1 MPYMENA
8 ANERRNLTAPRNR
21 IFEDVDTQQAFLAGQ
36 AALQAADKKSAISEE
51 KAMRAQ
57 AVSEQAL
64 QAADLATVRYQLA
77 PNFANHEAMQQSRA
91 QQLAAVRNARRAAA
105 DAVLARADSE
115 RSKGRIPGAARH
127 DSLFYAADLSTA
139 GHPSSEAPNK
149 ADTALLGAIAA
160 AAVLQAAQ
168 AHNARIP
175 SGADTVFEPSDEPP
189 DARDTLTAPPRAMEQ
204 TVGDAP
210 RRAALLAEPQQRI
223 VQTRAPYV
231 TDAQIEADAE
241 YESRINRK
249 AEETAEAK
257 EKYEAAAHSLQELD
271 EKIKAAEAVFVQ
283 ENHAYRETPSEL
295 RYNSLRAA
303 AENYRNLLGRYFRA
317 YQNLPSLQKAYEKNS
332 AQLQKADAYIARVEK
347 QRAYQKT
354 TVRPEAAVKA
364 DIAALNAEIEGYENI
379 VYGLKVK
386 RQEAQS
392 GTYDREI
399 LENELKIKQIEEI
412 KKKYEE
418 ELSWAHYFSYDDLRN
433 RADFAELSQ
442 YQKDP
447 RDGTEKYEK
456 DWTGRPNEPWYSALY
471 EAMNGNEEAQDALY
485 AKAAYVP
492 PVEQSLGAGMQSFY
506 DASKKGKAE
515 TKFATPEQTKF
526 FNYYYR
532 KYGKEAAEKFYEERL
547 RDDLMLQQREESER
561 KWKEFATKNAGT
573 AILAT
578 IGSVLESPMKGASY
592 LMQLADYLEDGKI
605 DENAT
610 YNNFSRWN
618 TATRDAIMEEINR
631 SGTWGKVGSFAYGVG
646 TSMADFAWQTLLS
659 GGFSSAGSAA
669 AKRISEAV
677 ALGIMGTGA
686 AADATIAA
694 KDRGLTDDRAFA
706 LGTIAGAAEILT
718 EKFSVEALLEG
729 VGNKR
734 VWQYILKNAFTEGTE
749 EVGSDVINF
758 FADVLIAKDKSQWK
772 EAIRSYEEDGKSEK
786 QAFFLAVRDQ
796 ALSMG
801 ESFLGGFL
809 SGGTMAAVGA
819 GVTVGST
826 KKWQRSEYQEAGKR
840 LRESGSDTV
849 ERMIGGAQTMQ
860 EQPQIK
866 LLADQLAAKQREK
879 TLSDEEIGRLFYAIM
894 ESGDTVSKRPLQA
907 SEQTAPGE
915 TKGENAEEKSVLSK
929 LYDADLQ
936 RAAGAEQQ
944 GAPDIAEKS
953 APSGQDGTQDGA
965 TAETYAQMQEKT
977 AVNTDPATHTQ
988 AEQAIIEEYQKSV
1001 DPDLVEY
1008 AEGVKNGKIT
1018 KGKYSLG
1025 AVSERMQN
1033 EIKQKLGIDVTGF
1046 GNEIYAGGIQHILKR
1061 HGESGSANHSMKNM
1075 EDIGRL
1081 QYVIEQYDMLE
1092 DTKATTRGSLDKNR
1106 NPAPLIRLSKK
1117 VNGTYYVVEAV
1128 PDSAAK
1134 SLRVITAY
1142 MQGRKSEK
1150 KKSEK
1155 VSQRLNME
1163 AASPEQTSENGFEH
1177 NLSAAQMIA
1186 YGQKKV
1192 KKNRSTKSDKTS
1204 VQKAVDALYEA
1215 DTTRGEDAANLAA
1228 LRKDVLDKT
1237 YQQLYNEKEIKWA
1250 ERHGY
1255 TLLQES
1261 DYVKLSRES
1270 GWSPDVVRWITTREQ
1285 YELLKSAGLHEER
1298 ICGRL
1303 CLVKDHI
1310 DADYVFVAENGMRI
1324 SNREQMRKGNSP
1336 RDAATGKPIELHHL
1350 GQDANSPFVELT
1362 PEEHRLNGNSS
1373 VFHSNAKPSWRND
1386 LKKEKQFKKQRE
1398 VYWKIRETTMNRE
1411 VKHE

>member
-77 PNFANHEAMQQSRA
+77 PNFANHEAMQQGRA
-91 QQLAAVRNARRAAA
+91 QQLEAVRNARRAAA

-115 RSKGRIPGAARH
+115 RSKGRIPGTARH

-168 AHNARIP
+168 AHDARIP

-303 AENYRNLLGRYFRA
+303 AENYRNLLGQYFRA

-447 RDGTEKYEK
+447 RDGTEEYKK
-456 DWTGRPNEPWYSALY
+456 SWTGWPNEPWYSALY
-471 EAMNGNEEAQDALY
+471 EAMNGNKDAQDALY
-485 AKAAYVP
+485 SKAAYDP
-492 PVEQSLGAGMQSFY
+492 LQTHQTYLLTTYNA
-506 DASKKGKAE
+506 AKKGKEE
-515 TKFATPEQTKF
+515 TKFATEDQTRL

-561 KWKEFATKNAGT
+561 KWREFATKDTGT

-605 DENAT
+605 DENAA

-618 TATRDAIMEEINR
+618 TATRDAIMEKMNR

-729 VGNKR
+729 VGNR
-734 VWQYILKNAFTEGTE
+734 RAWQYILKNAFTEGTE

-758 FADVLIAKDKSQWK
+758 FADVLIAKDKSQWE
-772 EAIRSYEEDGKSEK
+772 EAIRGYEADGKNEK
-786 QAFFLAVRDQ
+786 QAFLLAVRDQ

-826 KKWQRSEYQEAGKR
+826 KKWQRSEYQKAGKR

-915 TKGENAEEKSVLSK
+915 TKGENAEEKSALSK

-1150 KKSEK
+1150 KKSGK

-1177 NLSAAQMIA
+1177 NLSAARMIA
-1186 YGQKKV
+1186 YGQEKV
-1192 KKNRSTKSDKTS
+1192 KKNRSTKSDKTG
-1204 VQKAVDALYEA
+1204 VQKAADALYEA
-1215 DTTRGEDAANLAA
+1215 DKTRGEDAASLAA
-1228 LRKDVLDKT
+1228 LRKEVLDKT

-1270 GWSPDVVRWITTREQ
+1270 GWSPETVRWITTWEQ
-1285 YELLKSAGLHEER
+1285 YELLRSAGLHEER

-1310 DADYVFVAENGMRI
+1310 DVDYVFVTETGVRI
-1324 SNREQMRKGNSP
+1324 SNREQMQKGNSP

-1362 PEEHRLNGNSS
+1362 PEEHRLSGNYSIWHANGKN
-1373 VFHSNAKPSWRND
+1373 SWRNKLNAEKGYNRERIKHWNERILRID
-1386 LKKEKQFKKQRE
+1386 MEEKQ
-1398 VYWKIRETTMNRE
+1398 
-1411 VKHE
+1411 

>member
-8 ANERRNLTAPRNR
+8 ANAKRNLTAPRNR
-21 IFEDVDTQQAFLAGQ
+21 IFEDVDTQQAFFAGQ

-77 PNFANHEAMQQSRA
+77 PNFANHEAMQQGRA
-91 QQLAAVRNARRAAA
+91 QQLEAVRNARRAAA

-115 RSKGRIPGAARH
+115 RSKGRIPGTARH
-127 DSLFYAADLSTA
+127 DSLFYAADLSAA
-139 GHPSSEAPNK
+139 GHQSSEAPDK

-175 SGADTVFEPSDEPP
+175 SGTDTVFEPSDEPSA
-189 DARDTLTAPPRAMEQ
+189 ARDTLTAPPRAMEQ

-271 EKIKAAEAVFVQ
+271 EKIKAAETVFVQ
-283 ENHAYRETPSEL
+283 ESHAYREMPSEL

-399 LENELKIKQIEEI
+399 LENELKIKQIEEV

-447 RDGTEKYEK
+447 RDGTTK
-456 DWTGRPNEPWYSALY
+456 DPWYSALY
-471 EAMNGNEEAQDALY
+471 EAMNGNKEARDYIAQEVADAGGGFRNDLS
-485 AKAAYVP
+485 AP
-492 PVEQSLGAGMQSFY
+492 LIFY
-506 DASKKGKAE
+506 NISKEGRGETAFSKAE
-515 TKFATPEQTKF
+515 QAQF

-561 KWKEFATKNAGT
+561 KWREFAAKNAGT

-605 DENAT
+605 DENAA

-618 TATRDAIMEEINR
+618 TATRDAIMEKMNR

-758 FADVLIAKDKSQWK
+758 FADVLIAKDKSQWE
-772 EAIRSYEEDGKSEK
+772 EAIRSYEADGKSEK
-786 QAFFLAVRDQ
+786 QAFLFAVRDQ

-826 KKWQRSEYQEAGKR
+826 KKWQRSEYREAGKR

-866 LLADQLAAKQREK
+866 LLANQLAAKQREK

-1008 AEGVKNGKIT
+1008 AEGVKNGAQV
-1018 KGKYSLG
+1018 GKSYSFGSIPQRLQQDIRRLLQVD
-1025 AVSERMQN
+1025 VSDYHN
-1033 EIKQKLGIDVTGF
+1033 EVTRDDML
-1046 GNEIYAGGIQHILKR
+1046 HILKR
-1061 HGESGSANHSMKNM
+1061 HGENGEHDSSMKNV
-1075 EDIGRL
+1075 EDIARIP
-1081 QYVIEQYDMLE
+1081 YVVETYDDIALLP
-1092 DTKATTRGSLDKNR
+1092 KRTRAVRNSDGSR
-1106 NPAPLIRLSKK
+1106 APLVLLKKK
-1117 VNGTYYVVEAV
+1117 VNGT
-1128 PDSAAK
+1128 
-1134 SLRVITAY
+1134 
-1142 MQGRKSEK
+1142 
-1150 KKSEK
+1150 
-1155 VSQRLNME
+1155 
-1163 AASPEQTSENGFEH
+1163 F
-1177 NLSAAQMIA
+1177 
-1186 YGQKKV
+1186 
-1192 KKNRSTKSDKTS
+1192 
-1204 VQKAVDALYEA
+1204 
-1215 DTTRGEDAANLAA
+1215 
-1228 LRKDVLDKT
+1228 
-1237 YQQLYNEKEIKWA
+1237 
-1250 ERHGY
+1250 
-1255 TLLQES
+1255 
-1261 DYVKLSRES
+1261 
-1270 GWSPDVVRWITTREQ
+1270 
-1285 YELLKSAGLHEER
+1285 
-1298 ICGRL
+1298 
-1303 CLVKDHI
+1303 
-1310 DADYVFVAENGMRI
+1310 FVAEAIPESTAKRLRI
-1324 SNREQMRKGNSP
+1324 ISAYMDSAKKGQKLNQALNMKVTSP
-1336 RDAATGKPIELHHL
+1336 QPT
-1350 GQDANSPFVELT
+1350 S
-1362 PEEHRLNGNSS
+1362 
-1373 VFHSNAKPSWRND
+1373 
-1386 LKKEKQFKKQRE
+1386 
-1398 VYWKIRETTMNRE
+1398 ETA
-1411 VKHE
+1411 

>member
-77 PNFANHEAMQQSRA
+77 PNFANHEAMQQGRA
-91 QQLAAVRNARRAAA
+91 QQLEAVRNARRAAA

-139 GHPSSEAPNK
+139 GHPSSKAPNK

-175 SGADTVFEPSDEPP
+175 SGADTAFEPSDEPP
-189 DARDTLTAPPRAMEQ
+189 AALDTLTAPPRAMEQ

-303 AENYRNLLGRYFRA
+303 AENYRNLLGQYFRA

-332 AQLQKADAYIARVEK
+332 AQLQKADAYIAMVEK

-447 RDGTEKYEK
+447 RDGTEEYKK
-456 DWTGRPNEPWYSALY
+456 SWTGWPNEPWYSALY
-471 EAMNGNEEAQDALY
+471 EAMNGNKDAQDALY
-485 AKAAYVP
+485 SKAAYDP
-492 PVEQSLGAGMQSFY
+492 LQTHQTYLLTTYNA
-506 DASKKGKAE
+506 AKKGKEE
-515 TKFATPEQTKF
+515 TKFATEDQTRL

-561 KWKEFATKNAGT
+561 KWREFATKDTGT

-605 DENAT
+605 DENAA

-618 TATRDAIMEEINR
+618 TATRDAIMEKMNR

-659 GGFSSAGSAA
+659 GGFSAAGSAA

-758 FADVLIAKDKSQWK
+758 FADVLIAKDKSQWE
-772 EAIRSYEEDGKSEK
+772 EAIRDYEADGKSEK
-786 QAFFLAVRDQ
+786 QAFLLAVRDQ

-819 GVTVGST
+819 GVSVGST

-1150 KKSEK
+1150 KKSGK

-1177 NLSAAQMIA
+1177 NLSAARMIA
-1186 YGQKKV
+1186 YGQEKV
-1192 KKNRSTKSDKTS
+1192 KKNRSTKSDKTG
-1204 VQKAVDALYEA
+1204 VQKAADALYEA
-1215 DTTRGEDAANLAA
+1215 DKTHGEDAASLVA
-1228 LRKDVLDKT
+1228 LRKEVLDKT

-1270 GWSPDVVRWITTREQ
+1270 GWSPETVRWITTWEQ
-1285 YELLKSAGLHEER
+1285 YELLRSAGLHEER

-1310 DADYVFVAENGMRI
+1310 DADYVFVAENGVRI
-1324 SNREQMRKGNSP
+1324 SNREQMQKGNSP

-1362 PEEHRLNGNSS
+1362 PEEHRLSGNYSIWHANGKN
-1373 VFHSNAKPSWRND
+1373 SWRNKLNAEKGYNRERIKHWNERILRID
-1386 LKKEKQFKKQRE
+1386 MEEKQ
-1398 VYWKIRETTMNRE
+1398 
-1411 VKHE
+1411 

>member
-8 ANERRNLTAPRNR
+8 ANAKRNLTAPRNR
-21 IFEDVDTQQAFLAGQ
+21 IFEDVDTQQAFFAGQ
-36 AALQAADKKSAISEE
+36 AALQAADKKSVISEE

-57 AVSEQAL
+57 TVSEQAL

-77 PNFANHEAMQQSRA
+77 ANFANHEAMQQSRA
-91 QQLAAVRNARRAAA
+91 QQLEAARNARRAAT

-127 DSLFYAADLSTA
+127 DSLFYAADLSAA
-139 GHPSSEAPNK
+139 GHPSSKAPDK
-149 ADTALLGAIAA
+149 ADTDLLGAIAA

-189 DARDTLTAPPRAMEQ
+189 AARDTLTALPRAMEQ

-303 AENYRNLLGRYFRA
+303 AENYRNLLGQYFRA

-354 TVRPEAAVKA
+354 TVRPEAEVKA
-364 DIAALNAEIEGYENI
+364 DIAALNAEIKEYENI
-379 VYGLKVK
+379 LTGLKVK

-399 LENELKIKQIEEI
+399 LENELKIKQIEEV

-447 RDGTEKYEK
+447 RDGTTK
-456 DWTGRPNEPWYSALY
+456 DPWYSALY
-471 EAMNGNEEAQDALY
+471 EAMNGNKEARDYIAQEVADAGGGFRNDLS
-485 AKAAYVP
+485 AP
-492 PVEQSLGAGMQSFY
+492 LIFY
-506 DASKKGKAE
+506 NISKEGRGETAFSKAE
-515 TKFATPEQTKF
+515 QAQF

-561 KWKEFATKNAGT
+561 KWREFAAKNAGT

-605 DENAT
+605 DENAA

-618 TATRDAIMEEINR
+618 TATRDAIMEKMNR

-786 QAFFLAVRDQ
+786 QAFLLAVRDQ

-826 KKWQRSEYQEAGKR
+826 KKWQRSEYREAGKR

-879 TLSDEEIGRLFYAIM
+879 TLSDEEIGRLLYAIM

-1033 EIKQKLGIDVTGF
+1033 EIKQKLGIDVSGF

-1150 KKSEK
+1150 KKSGK

-1204 VQKAVDALYEA
+1204 VQKAADALYEA

-1237 YQQLYNEKEIKWA
+1237 YQQLYNEKETKWA

-1270 GWSPDVVRWITTREQ
+1270 GWSPEVVRWITTREQ
-1285 YELLKSAGLHEER
+1285 YELLRSAGLHEER

-1324 SNREQMRKGNSP
+1324 SNREQMQKGNSP

-1362 PEEHRLNGNSS
+1362 PEEHRLSGNYSIW
-1373 VFHSNAKPSWRND
+1373 HANRKPSWREIDGEKSKFN
-1386 LKKEKQFKKQRE
+1386 KERE
-1398 VYWKIRETTMNRE
+1398 KHWKTRLQQIEKRR
-1411 VKHE
+1411 

>member
-1 MPYMENA
+1 MSYMENA
-8 ANERRNLTAPRNR
+8 ANARRNLTAPRNR
-21 IFEDVDTQQAFLAGQ
+21 IFEDVDTQQAFLAEQ

-77 PNFANHEAMQQSRA
+77 PNFANHEAMQQGRA
-91 QQLAAVRNARRAAA
+91 QQLEAVRNARRAAA

-115 RSKGRIPGAARH
+115 RSKGRIPRTARH

-168 AHNARIP
+168 AHDARIP

-189 DARDTLTAPPRAMEQ
+189 AALDTLTAPPRAMEQ

-271 EKIKAAEAVFVQ
+271 EKIKAAETVFVQ
-283 ENHAYRETPSEL
+283 ESHAYREMPSEL

-399 LENELKIKQIEEI
+399 LENELKIKQIEEV

-433 RADFAELSQ
+433 RADFAELSR

-561 KWKEFATKNAGT
+561 KWKEFATKNTGT

-592 LMQLADYLEDGKI
+592 LMQLVDYLEDGKI

-646 TSMADFAWQTLLS
+646 TSMADFAWQTFLS
-659 GGFSSAGSAA
+659 GGFSAAGSAA

-729 VGNKR
+729 VGNR
-734 VWQYILKNAFTEGTE
+734 RAWQYILKNAFTEGTE

-758 FADVLIAKDKSQWK
+758 FADVLIAKDKSQWE
-772 EAIRSYEEDGKSEK
+772 EAIRGYEADGKSEK
-786 QAFFLAVRDQ
+786 QAFLLAVRDQ

-809 SGGTMAAVGA
+809 SGGIMATVGA

-1008 AEGVKNGKIT
+1008 AEGVKNGAQV
-1018 KGKYSLG
+1018 GKSYSFGSIPQRLQQDIRRLLQ
-1025 AVSERMQN
+1025 VDTSQYSN
-1033 EIKQKLGIDVTGF
+1033 ELTMDDTR
-1046 GNEIYAGGIQHILKR
+1046 HILKR
-1061 HGESGSANHSMKNM
+1061 HGENGVHDRSMRNL
-1075 EDIGRL
+1075 EDIGRIP
-1081 QYVIEQYDMLE
+1081 YVVENYDGIEKLPDITAAVSNA
-1092 DTKATTRGSLDKNR
+1092 DGT
-1106 NPAPLIRLSKK
+1106 PAPMLKLRKK
-1117 VNGTYYVVEAV
+1117 VNGTFYVVEAV
-1128 PDSAAK
+1128 PVSAAK
-1134 SLRVITAY
+1134 RLRIISAY
-1142 MQGRKSEK
+1142 MDSAK
-1150 KKSEK
+1150 KGQKLN
-1155 VSQRLNME
+1155 QALNMKVT
-1163 AASPEQTSENGFEH
+1163 SPQPTSETLLGSVA
-1177 NLSAAQMIA
+1177 SAEPSIA
-1186 YGQKKV
+1186 RGESGV
-1192 KKNRSTKSDKTS
+1192 KKNRSTKSDKTG
-1204 VQKAVDALYEA
+1204 VQKAADALYEA
-1215 DTTRGEDAANLAA
+1215 DKTHGEDAASLVA
-1228 LRKDVLDKT
+1228 LRKEVLDKT

-1270 GWSPDVVRWITTREQ
+1270 GWSPEVVRWITTREQ

-1324 SNREQMRKGNSP
+1324 SNREQMQKGNSP

-1362 PEEHRLNGNSS
+1362 PEEHRLSGNYSIWHANGKN
-1373 VFHSNAKPSWRND
+1373 SWRNKLNAEKGYNRERIKHWNERILRID
-1386 LKKEKQFKKQRE
+1386 MEEKQ
-1398 VYWKIRETTMNRE
+1398 
-1411 VKHE
+1411 

>member
-77 PNFANHEAMQQSRA
+77 PNFANHEAMQQGRA
-91 QQLAAVRNARRAAA
+91 QQLEAVRNARRAAA

-115 RSKGRIPGAARH
+115 RSKGRIPGTARH

-189 DARDTLTAPPRAMEQ
+189 AARDTLTALPRAMEQ

-271 EKIKAAEAVFVQ
+271 EKIKAAESVFVQ

-303 AENYRNLLGRYFRA
+303 AENYRNLLGQYFRA

-354 TVRPEAAVKA
+354 TVRPEAEVKA
-364 DIAALNAEIEGYENI
+364 DIAALNAEIKEYENI
-379 VYGLKVK
+379 LTGLKVK

-399 LENELKIKQIEEI
+399 LENELKIKQIEEV

-447 RDGTEKYEK
+447 RDGTTK
-456 DWTGRPNEPWYSALY
+456 DPWYSALY
-471 EAMNGNEEAQDALY
+471 EAMNGNKEARDYIAQEVADAGGGFRNDLS
-485 AKAAYVP
+485 AP
-492 PVEQSLGAGMQSFY
+492 LIFY
-506 DASKKGKAE
+506 NISKEGRGETAFSKAE
-515 TKFATPEQTKF
+515 QAQF

-561 KWKEFATKNAGT
+561 KWREFAAKNAGT

-605 DENAT
+605 DENAA

-618 TATRDAIMEEINR
+618 TATRDAIMEKMNR

-718 EKFSVEALLEG
+718 EKFSVEALMEG

-758 FADVLIAKDKSQWK
+758 FADVLIAKDKSQWE
-772 EAIRSYEEDGKSEK
+772 EAIRSYEADGKNEK
-786 QAFFLAVRDQ
+786 QAFLLAVRDQ

-809 SGGTMAAVGA
+809 SGGIMATVGA

-826 KKWQRSEYQEAGKR
+826 KKWQRSEYREAGKR

-849 ERMIGGAQTMQ
+849 ECMIGGAQTMQ

-915 TKGENAEEKSVLSK
+915 TKGENAEEKSALSK

-965 TAETYAQMQEKT
+965 TAEAYAQMQEKT

-1008 AEGVKNGKIT
+1008 AEGVKNGAQV
-1018 KGKYSLG
+1018 GKSYSFGSIPQRLQQDIRRLLQ
-1025 AVSERMQN
+1025 VDTSQYSN
-1033 EIKQKLGIDVTGF
+1033 ELTMDDTR
-1046 GNEIYAGGIQHILKR
+1046 HILKR
-1061 HGESGSANHSMKNM
+1061 HGENGVHDRSMRNL
-1075 EDIGRL
+1075 EDIGRIP
-1081 QYVIEQYDMLE
+1081 YVVENYDGIEKLPDITAAVSNA
-1092 DTKATTRGSLDKNR
+1092 DGT
-1106 NPAPLIRLSKK
+1106 PAPMLKLRKK
-1117 VNGTYYVVEAV
+1117 VNGTFYVVEAV
-1128 PDSAAK
+1128 PVSAAK
-1134 SLRVITAY
+1134 RLRIISAY
-1142 MQGRKSEK
+1142 MDSAK
-1150 KKSEK
+1150 KGQKLN
-1155 VSQRLNME
+1155 QALNMKVT
-1163 AASPEQTSENGFEH
+1163 SPQPTSETLLGSVA
-1177 NLSAAQMIA
+1177 SAEPSIA
-1186 YGQKKV
+1186 RGESGV

-1270 GWSPDVVRWITTREQ
+1270 GWSPETVRWITTREQ
-1285 YELLKSAGLHEER
+1285 YELLRSAGLHEER

-1310 DADYVFVAENGMRI
+1310 DVDYVFVTETGVRI
-1324 SNREQMRKGNSP
+1324 SNREQMQKGNSP

-1362 PEEHRLNGNSS
+1362 PEEHRLSGNYSIW
-1373 VFHSNAKPSWRND
+1373 HANRKPSWREIDGEKSKFN
-1386 LKKEKQFKKQRE
+1386 KERE
-1398 VYWKIRETTMNRE
+1398 KHWKTRLQQIEKRR
-1411 VKHE
+1411 

>member
-21 IFEDVDTQQAFLAGQ
+21 IFEDVDTQQAFLAEQ

-77 PNFANHEAMQQSRA
+77 PNFANHEAMQQGRA
-91 QQLAAVRNARRAAA
+91 QQLEAVRNARRAAA

-127 DSLFYAADLSTA
+127 DSLFYAADLSAA
-139 GHPSSEAPNK
+139 GHPSSEAPDK

-189 DARDTLTAPPRAMEQ
+189 AARDTLTAPPRAMEQ

-271 EKIKAAEAVFVQ
+271 EKIKAAETVFVQ
-283 ENHAYRETPSEL
+283 ESHAYREMPSEL

-399 LENELKIKQIEEI
+399 LENELKIKQIEEV

-471 EAMNGNEEAQDALY
+471 EAMNGNKEAQDALY
-485 AKAAYVP
+485 DEAIYTSTRKTFGSP
-492 PVEQSLGAGMQSFY
+492 GAGAQIVY
-506 DASKKGKAE
+506 DTSKKGKAE
-515 TKFATPEQTKF
+515 TKFATPEQTQF

-605 DENAT
+605 DENAA

-618 TATRDAIMEEINR
+618 TATRDAIMEKMNR

-694 KDRGLTDDRAFA
+694 KDHGLTDDRAFA

-729 VGNKR
+729 VGNR
-734 VWQYILKNAFTEGTE
+734 RAWQYILKNAFTEGTE

-772 EAIRSYEEDGKSEK
+772 EAIRSYEADGKNEK
-786 QAFFLAVRDQ
+786 QAFLLAVRDQ

-809 SGGTMAAVGA
+809 SGGIMATVGA

-840 LRESGSDTV
+840 LRVSGSDTV

-1150 KKSEK
+1150 KKSGK

-1177 NLSAAQMIA
+1177 NLSAARMIA
-1186 YGQKKV
+1186 YGQEKV
-1192 KKNRSTKSDKTS
+1192 KKNRSTKSDKTG
-1204 VQKAVDALYEA
+1204 VQKAADALYEA
-1215 DTTRGEDAANLAA
+1215 DKTRGEDAASLAA
-1228 LRKDVLDKT
+1228 LRKEVLDKT

-1270 GWSPDVVRWITTREQ
+1270 GWSPETVRWITTREEYQ
-1285 YELLKSAGLHEER
+1285 LYKNIGLSEAKTGGEKSLIRKVDFESIIDGMSNEER
-1298 ICGRL
+1298 IQH
-1303 CLVKDHI
+1303 DWSPI
-1310 DADYVFVAENGMRI
+1310 DKET
-1324 SNREQMRKGNSP
+1324 SEK
-1336 RDAATGKPIELHHL
+1336 IELHHM
-1350 GQDANSPFVELT
+1350 GQEFESPYVELT
-1362 PEEHRLNGNSS
+1362 SSEHRKVGNYNLL
-1373 VFHSNAKPSWRND
+1373 HPKRTGSWRET
-1386 LKKEKQFKKQRE
+1386 KELMRQNKRRKVE
-1398 VYWKIRETTMNRE
+1398 YWKNRMKDNKTERRIETW
-1411 VKHE
+1411 KK

>member
-1 MPYMENA
+1 MSYMENA
-8 ANERRNLTAPRNR
+8 ANARRNLTAPRNR

-77 PNFANHEAMQQSRA
+77 PNFANHEAMQQGRA
-91 QQLAAVRNARRAAA
+91 QQLEAVRNARRAAA

-127 DSLFYAADLSTA
+127 DSLFYAADLSAA
-139 GHPSSEAPNK
+139 GHQSSEAPDK

-175 SGADTVFEPSDEPP
+175 SGADTVFEPSDEPSA
-189 DARDTLTAPPRAMEQ
+189 ARDTLTAPPRAMEQ

-231 TDAQIEADAE
+231 ADAQIEADAE
-241 YESRINRK
+241 YESRISRK

-271 EKIKAAEAVFVQ
+271 EKIKAAETVFVQ
-283 ENHAYRETPSEL
+283 ESHAYRETPSEL

-303 AENYRNLLGRYFRA
+303 AENYQNLLGQYFRA
-317 YQNLPSLQKAYEKNS
+317 YQHLPSLQKAYEKSS

-447 RDGTEKYEK
+447 RDGTEEYKK
-456 DWTGRPNEPWYSALY
+456 SWTGWPNEPWYSALY
-471 EAMNGNEEAQDALY
+471 EAMNGNKDAQDALY
-485 AKAAYVP
+485 SKAAYDP
-492 PVEQSLGAGMQSFY
+492 LQTHQTYLLTTYNA
-506 DASKKGKAE
+506 AKKGKEE
-515 TKFATPEQTKF
+515 TKFATEDQTRL

-561 KWKEFATKNAGT
+561 KWREFATKNAGT

-605 DENAT
+605 DENAA

-618 TATRDAIMEEINR
+618 TATRDAIMEKMNR

-659 GGFSSAGSAA
+659 GGFSAAGSAA

-729 VGNKR
+729 VGNR
-734 VWQYILKNAFTEGTE
+734 RAWQYILKNAFTEGTE
-749 EVGSDVINF
+749 EVSSDVINF

-772 EAIRSYEEDGKSEK
+772 EAIRSYEEDGKNEK

-809 SGGTMAAVGA
+809 SGGIMATVGA

-849 ERMIGGAQTMQ
+849 ERMIGGAQAMQ

-894 ESGDTVSKRPLQA
+894 ESGDTVSKRPPQA

-915 TKGENAEEKSVLSK
+915 TKGENAEEKSALSK

-965 TAETYAQMQEKT
+965 TAEAYAQMQEKT
-977 AVNTDPATHTQ
+977 AVNTDPATHTL

-1001 DPDLVEY
+1001 DPGLVEY
-1008 AEGVKNGKIT
+1008 AEGVKNGAQV
-1018 KGKYSLG
+1018 GKSYSFGSIPQRLQQDIRRLLQVD
-1025 AVSERMQN
+1025 VSDYHN
-1033 EIKQKLGIDVTGF
+1033 EVTRDDML
-1046 GNEIYAGGIQHILKR
+1046 HILKR
-1061 HGESGSANHSMKNM
+1061 HGGNGEHDSSMKNV
-1075 EDIGRL
+1075 EDIARIP
-1081 QYVIEQYDMLE
+1081 YVVETYDDIALLP
-1092 DTKATTRGSLDKNR
+1092 KRTRAVRNSDGSR
-1106 NPAPLIRLSKK
+1106 APLVLLKKK
-1117 VNGTYYVVEAV
+1117 VNGTFFVAEAI
-1128 PDSAAK
+1128 PESTAKRLRIISAYMDSA
-1134 SLRVITAY
+1134 
-1142 MQGRKSEK
+1142 K
-1150 KKSEK
+1150 KGQKLN
-1155 VSQRLNME
+1155 QALNMKVT
-1163 AASPEQTSENGFEH
+1163 SPQPTSETPLGSVA
-1177 NLSAAQMIA
+1177 SAEPSIA
-1186 YGQKKV
+1186 RGESRV
-1192 KKNRSTKSDKTS
+1192 KKNRSTKSDKTG

-1215 DTTRGEDAANLAA
+1215 DTTRGEDAASLAA

-1237 YQQLYNEKEIKWA
+1237 YQQLYNEREIKWA

-1255 TLLQES
+1255 TLLEES

-1270 GWSPDVVRWITTREQ
+1270 GWSPETVRWITTREQ
-1285 YELLKSAGLHEER
+1285 YELLRSAGLHEEK

-1310 DADYVFVAENGMRI
+1310 EADYVFVAENGMRI

-1362 PEEHRLNGNSS
+1362 PEEHRLSGNYSIWHANGKN
-1373 VFHSNAKPSWRND
+1373 SWRNKLNAEKGYNRERIKHWNERILRID
-1386 LKKEKQFKKQRE
+1386 MEEKQ
-1398 VYWKIRETTMNRE
+1398 
-1411 VKHE
+1411 

>member
-8 ANERRNLTAPRNR
+8 ANAKRNLTAPRNR
-21 IFEDVDTQQAFLAGQ
+21 IFEDVDTQQAFFAGQ
-36 AALQAADKKSAISEE
+36 AALQAADKKSVISEE

-57 AVSEQAL
+57 TVSEQAL

-77 PNFANHEAMQQSRA
+77 ANFANHEAMQQSRA
-91 QQLAAVRNARRAAA
+91 QQLEAARNARRAAT

-127 DSLFYAADLSTA
+127 DSLFYAADLSAA
-139 GHPSSEAPNK
+139 GHPSSKAPDK
-149 ADTALLGAIAA
+149 ADTDLLGAIAA

-175 SGADTVFEPSDEPP
+175 SGTDTVFEPSDEPP
-189 DARDTLTAPPRAMEQ
+189 AARDTLTALPRAMEQ

-257 EKYEAAAHSLQELD
+257 EKYETAVHSLQELD

-303 AENYRNLLGRYFRA
+303 AENYRNLLGQYFRA

-399 LENELKIKQIEEI
+399 LENELKIKQIEEV

-456 DWTGRPNEPWYSALY
+456 DWHGRPNEPWYSALY
-471 EAMNGNEEAQDALY
+471 EAMNGNKEAQDALY
-485 AKAAYVP
+485 DEAIYTSTRKTFGSP
-492 PVEQSLGAGMQSFY
+492 GAGAQIVY
-506 DASKKGKAE
+506 DTSKKGKAE
-515 TKFATPEQTKF
+515 TKFATPEQTQF

-561 KWKEFATKNAGT
+561 KWREFATKNAGT

-605 DENAT
+605 DENAA

-618 TATRDAIMEEINR
+618 TATRDAIMEKMNR

-659 GGFSSAGSAA
+659 GGFSAAGSAA

-729 VGNKR
+729 VGNR
-734 VWQYILKNAFTEGTE
+734 RAWQYILKNAFTEGTE

-772 EAIRSYEEDGKSEK
+772 EAIRSYEADGKNEK
-786 QAFFLAVRDQ
+786 QAFLLAVRDQ

-809 SGGTMAAVGA
+809 SGGIMATVGA

-894 ESGDTVSKRPLQA
+894 ESGDTVSKRPPQA

-915 TKGENAEEKSVLSK
+915 IKGENAEEKSVLSK

-944 GAPDIAEKS
+944 GAPDSAEKS
-953 APSGQDGTQDGA
+953 ASSGQDGTQDGA

-977 AVNTDPATHTQ
+977 AVNTDPATHTPE
-988 AEQAIIEEYQKSV
+988 EQAIIEEYQKSV

-1008 AEGVKNGKIT
+1008 AEGVKNGAQV
-1018 KGKYSLG
+1018 GKSYSFGSIPQRLQQDIRRLLQ
-1025 AVSERMQN
+1025 VDTSQYSN
-1033 EIKQKLGIDVTGF
+1033 ELTMDDTR
-1046 GNEIYAGGIQHILKR
+1046 HILKR
-1061 HGESGSANHSMKNM
+1061 HGENGVHDRSMRNL
-1075 EDIGRL
+1075 EDIGRIP
-1081 QYVIEQYDMLE
+1081 YVVENYDGIEKLPDITAAVSNA
-1092 DTKATTRGSLDKNR
+1092 DGT
-1106 NPAPLIRLSKK
+1106 PAPMLKLRKK
-1117 VNGTYYVVEAV
+1117 VNGTFYVVEAV
-1128 PDSAAK
+1128 PVSAAK
-1134 SLRVITAY
+1134 RLRIISAY
-1142 MQGRKSEK
+1142 MDSAK
-1150 KKSEK
+1150 KGQKLN
-1155 VSQRLNME
+1155 QALNMKVT
-1163 AASPEQTSENGFEH
+1163 SPQPTSETLLGSVA
-1177 NLSAAQMIA
+1177 SAEPSIA
-1186 YGQKKV
+1186 RGESGV
-1192 KKNRSTKSDKTS
+1192 KKNRSTKSDKTG
-1204 VQKAVDALYEA
+1204 VQKAADALYEA
-1215 DTTRGEDAANLAA
+1215 DKTHGEDAASLVA
-1228 LRKDVLDKT
+1228 LRKEVLDKT

-1270 GWSPDVVRWITTREQ
+1270 GWSPETVRWITTWEQ

-1324 SNREQMRKGNSP
+1324 SNREQMQKGNSP

-1362 PEEHRLNGNSS
+1362 PEEHRLSGNYSIW
-1373 VFHSNAKPSWRND
+1373 HANRKPSWREIDGEKSKFN
-1386 LKKEKQFKKQRE
+1386 KERE
-1398 VYWKIRETTMNRE
+1398 KHWKTRLQQIEKRR
-1411 VKHE
+1411 

>member
-1 MPYMENA
+1 MSYMENA
-8 ANERRNLTAPRNR
+8 ANARRNLTAPRNR

-77 PNFANHEAMQQSRA
+77 PNFANHEAMQQGRA
-91 QQLAAVRNARRAAA
+91 QQLEAVRNARRAAA

-115 RSKGRIPGAARH
+115 RSKGRIPGTARH

-168 AHNARIP
+168 AHDARIP

-303 AENYRNLLGRYFRA
+303 AENYRNLLGQYFRA

-399 LENELKIKQIEEI
+399 LENELKIKQIEEV

-433 RADFAELSQ
+433 RADFAELSR

-447 RDGTEKYEK
+447 RDGTTK
-456 DWTGRPNEPWYSALY
+456 DPWYSALY
-471 EAMNGNEEAQDALY
+471 EAMNGNKEARNYIAQEVADAGGGFRNDLS
-485 AKAAYVP
+485 AP
-492 PVEQSLGAGMQSFY
+492 LIFY
-506 DASKKGKAE
+506 NTSKEGRGE
-515 TKFATPEQTKF
+515 TAFSKPEQTQF

-561 KWKEFATKNAGT
+561 KWREFAEKNTGS

-618 TATRDAIMEEINR
+618 TAMRDAIMEKMNR

-646 TSMADFAWQTLLS
+646 TSMADFALQTFLS
-659 GGFSSAGSAA
+659 GGFSTAGSAA

-734 VWQYILKNAFTEGTE
+734 AWQYILKNAFTEGTE

-772 EAIRSYEEDGKSEK
+772 EAIRSYEADGKNEK
-786 QAFFLAVRDQ
+786 QAFLLAVRDQ

-809 SGGTMAAVGA
+809 SGGIMATVGA

-840 LRESGSDTV
+840 LRVSGSDTV

-894 ESGDTVSKRPLQA
+894 ESGDTVSKRPPQA

-915 TKGENAEEKSVLSK
+915 TKGENAEEKSALSK

-965 TAETYAQMQEKT
+965 TAEAYAQMQEKT
-977 AVNTDPATHTQ
+977 AVNTDPATHTL

-1008 AEGVKNGKIT
+1008 AEGVKNGAQV
-1018 KGKYSLG
+1018 GKSYTFGSIPQRLQQDIRRLLQVDTSQYS
-1025 AVSERMQN
+1025 N
-1033 EIKQKLGIDVTGF
+1033 ELTMDDTR
-1046 GNEIYAGGIQHILKR
+1046 HILKR
-1061 HGESGSANHSMKNM
+1061 HGENGMHDRSMRNL
-1075 EDIGRL
+1075 EDIGRIP
-1081 QYVIEQYDMLE
+1081 YVVENYDGIEKLPDITAAVSNA
-1092 DTKATTRGSLDKNR
+1092 DGT
-1106 NPAPLIRLSKK
+1106 PAPMLKLRKK
-1117 VNGTYYVVEAV
+1117 VNGTFYVVEAV
-1128 PDSAAK
+1128 PVSAAK
-1134 SLRVITAY
+1134 RLRIISAY
-1142 MQGRKSEK
+1142 MDSAK
-1150 KKSEK
+1150 KGQKLN
-1155 VSQRLNME
+1155 QALNMKVT
-1163 AASPEQTSENGFEH
+1163 SPQPTSETLLGSVA
-1177 NLSAAQMIA
+1177 SAEPSIA
-1186 YGQKKV
+1186 RGESGV

-1270 GWSPDVVRWITTREQ
+1270 GWSPEVVRWITTREQ

-1362 PEEHRLNGNSS
+1362 PEEHRLSGNYSIWHANGKN
-1373 VFHSNAKPSWRND
+1373 SWRNKLNAEKGYNRERIKHWNERILRID
-1386 LKKEKQFKKQRE
+1386 MEEKQ
-1398 VYWKIRETTMNRE
+1398 
-1411 VKHE
+1411 

>member
-8 ANERRNLTAPRNR
+8 ANAKRNLTAPRNR
-21 IFEDVDTQQAFLAGQ
+21 IFEDVDTQQAFFAGQ
-36 AALQAADKKSAISEE
+36 AALQAADKKSVISEE

-57 AVSEQAL
+57 TVSEQAL

-77 PNFANHEAMQQSRA
+77 ANFANHEAMQQSRA
-91 QQLAAVRNARRAAA
+91 QQLEAARNARRAAT

-127 DSLFYAADLSTA
+127 DSLFYAADLSAA
-139 GHPSSEAPNK
+139 GHPSSKAPDK
-149 ADTALLGAIAA
+149 ADTDLLGAIAA

-189 DARDTLTAPPRAMEQ
+189 AARDTLTALPRAMEQ

-303 AENYRNLLGRYFRA
+303 AENYRNLLGQYFRA

-354 TVRPEAAVKA
+354 TVRPEAEVKA
-364 DIAALNAEIEGYENI
+364 DIAALNAEIKEYENI
-379 VYGLKVK
+379 LTGLKVK

-399 LENELKIKQIEEI
+399 LENELKIKQIEEV

-447 RDGTEKYEK
+447 RDGTTK
-456 DWTGRPNEPWYSALY
+456 DPWYSALY
-471 EAMNGNEEAQDALY
+471 EAMNGNKEARDYIAQEVADAGGGFRNDLS
-485 AKAAYVP
+485 AP
-492 PVEQSLGAGMQSFY
+492 LIFY
-506 DASKKGKAE
+506 NISKEGRGETAFSKAE
-515 TKFATPEQTKF
+515 QAQF

-561 KWKEFATKNAGT
+561 KWREFAAKNAGT

-605 DENAT
+605 DENAA

-618 TATRDAIMEEINR
+618 TATRDAIMEKMNR

-758 FADVLIAKDKSQWK
+758 FADVLIAKDKSQWE
-772 EAIRSYEEDGKSEK
+772 EAIRSYEADGKSEK
-786 QAFFLAVRDQ
+786 QAFLFAVRDQ

-826 KKWQRSEYQEAGKR
+826 KKWQRSEYREAGKR

-849 ERMIGGAQTMQ
+849 ECMIGGAQTMQ

-915 TKGENAEEKSVLSK
+915 TKGENAEEKSALSK

-965 TAETYAQMQEKT
+965 TAEAYAQMQEKT

-1008 AEGVKNGKIT
+1008 AEGVKNGAQV
-1018 KGKYSLG
+1018 GKSYSFGSIPQRLQQDIRRLLQ
-1025 AVSERMQN
+1025 VDTSQYSN
-1033 EIKQKLGIDVTGF
+1033 ELTMDDTR
-1046 GNEIYAGGIQHILKR
+1046 HILKR
-1061 HGESGSANHSMKNM
+1061 HGENGVHDRSMRNL
-1075 EDIGRL
+1075 EDIGRIP
-1081 QYVIEQYDMLE
+1081 YVVENYDGIEKIPDITAAVSNA
-1092 DTKATTRGSLDKNR
+1092 DGT
-1106 NPAPLIRLSKK
+1106 PAPMLKLRKK
-1117 VNGTYYVVEAV
+1117 VNGTFYVVEAV
-1128 PDSAAK
+1128 PVSAAK
-1134 SLRVITAY
+1134 RLRIISAY
-1142 MQGRKSEK
+1142 MDSAK
-1150 KKSEK
+1150 KGQKLN
-1155 VSQRLNME
+1155 QALNMKVT
-1163 AASPEQTSENGFEH
+1163 SPQPTSETLLGSVA
-1177 NLSAAQMIA
+1177 SAEPSIA
-1186 YGQKKV
+1186 RGESGV
-1192 KKNRSTKSDKTS
+1192 KKNRSTKSDKTG
-1204 VQKAVDALYEA
+1204 VQKAADALYEA
-1215 DTTRGEDAANLAA
+1215 DKTHGEDAASLVA
-1228 LRKDVLDKT
+1228 LRKEVLDKT

-1270 GWSPDVVRWITTREQ
+1270 GWSPETVRWITTWEQ
-1285 YELLKSAGLHEER
+1285 YELLRSEGLHEER

-1324 SNREQMRKGNSP
+1324 SNREQMQKGNSP

-1362 PEEHRLNGNSS
+1362 PEEHRLSGNYSIWHANGKN
-1373 VFHSNAKPSWRND
+1373 SWRNKLNAEKGYNRERIKHWNERILRID
-1386 LKKEKQFKKQRE
+1386 MEEKQ
-1398 VYWKIRETTMNRE
+1398 
-1411 VKHE
+1411 

>member
-77 PNFANHEAMQQSRA
+77 PNFANHEAMQQGRA
-91 QQLAAVRNARRAAA
+91 QQLEAVRNARRAAA

-115 RSKGRIPGAARH
+115 RSKGRIPGTARH

-189 DARDTLTAPPRAMEQ
+189 AARDTLTALPRAMEQ

-271 EKIKAAEAVFVQ
+271 EKIKAAESVFVQ

-303 AENYRNLLGRYFRA
+303 AENYRNLLGQYFRA

-354 TVRPEAAVKA
+354 TVRPEAEVKA
-364 DIAALNAEIEGYENI
+364 DIAALNAEIKEYENI
-379 VYGLKVK
+379 LTGLKVK

-399 LENELKIKQIEEI
+399 LENELKIKQIEEV

-447 RDGTEKYEK
+447 RDGTTK
-456 DWTGRPNEPWYSALY
+456 DPWYSALY
-471 EAMNGNEEAQDALY
+471 EAMNGNKEARDYIAQEVADAGGGFRNDLS
-485 AKAAYVP
+485 AP
-492 PVEQSLGAGMQSFY
+492 LIFY
-506 DASKKGKAE
+506 NISKEGRGETAFSKAE
-515 TKFATPEQTKF
+515 QAQF

-561 KWKEFATKNAGT
+561 KWREFAAKNAGT

-605 DENAT
+605 DENAA

-618 TATRDAIMEEINR
+618 TATRDAIMEKMNR

-718 EKFSVEALLEG
+718 EKFSVEALMEG

-758 FADVLIAKDKSQWK
+758 FADVLIAKDKSQWE
-772 EAIRSYEEDGKSEK
+772 EAIRSYEADGKNEK
-786 QAFFLAVRDQ
+786 QAFLLAVRDQ

-809 SGGTMAAVGA
+809 SGGIMATVGA

-826 KKWQRSEYQEAGKR
+826 KKWQRSEYREAGKR

-849 ERMIGGAQTMQ
+849 ECMIGGAQTMQ

-915 TKGENAEEKSVLSK
+915 TKGENAEEKSALSK

-965 TAETYAQMQEKT
+965 TAEAYAQMQEKT

-1008 AEGVKNGKIT
+1008 AEGVKNGAQV
-1018 KGKYSLG
+1018 GKSYSFGSIPQRLQQDIRRLLQ
-1025 AVSERMQN
+1025 VDTSQYSN
-1033 EIKQKLGIDVTGF
+1033 ELTMDDTR
-1046 GNEIYAGGIQHILKR
+1046 HILKR
-1061 HGESGSANHSMKNM
+1061 HGENGVHDRSMRNL
-1075 EDIGRL
+1075 EDIGRIP
-1081 QYVIEQYDMLE
+1081 YVVENYDGIEKLPDITAAVSNA
-1092 DTKATTRGSLDKNR
+1092 DGT
-1106 NPAPLIRLSKK
+1106 PAPMLKLRKK
-1117 VNGTYYVVEAV
+1117 VNGTFYVVEAV
-1128 PDSAAK
+1128 PVSAAK
-1134 SLRVITAY
+1134 RLRIISAY
-1142 MQGRKSEK
+1142 MDSAK
-1150 KKSEK
+1150 KGQKLN
-1155 VSQRLNME
+1155 QALNMKVT
-1163 AASPEQTSENGFEH
+1163 SPQPTSETLLGSVA
-1177 NLSAAQMIA
+1177 SAEPSIA
-1186 YGQKKV
+1186 RGESGV

-1270 GWSPDVVRWITTREQ
+1270 GWSPETVRWITTWEQ
-1285 YELLKSAGLHEER
+1285 YELLRSAGLHEER

-1324 SNREQMRKGNSP
+1324 SNREQMQKGNSP

-1362 PEEHRLNGNSS
+1362 PEEHRLSGNYSIW
-1373 VFHSNAKPSWRND
+1373 HANRKPSWREIDGEKSKFN
-1386 LKKEKQFKKQRE
+1386 KERE
-1398 VYWKIRETTMNRE
+1398 KHWKTRLQQIEKRR
-1411 VKHE
+1411 

>member
-77 PNFANHEAMQQSRA
+77 PNFANHEAMQQGRA
-91 QQLAAVRNARRAAA
+91 QQLEAVRNARRAAA

-115 RSKGRIPGAARH
+115 RSKGRIPGTARH

-189 DARDTLTAPPRAMEQ
+189 AARDTLTALPRAMEQ

-271 EKIKAAEAVFVQ
+271 EKIKAAESVFVQ

-303 AENYRNLLGRYFRA
+303 AENYRNLLGQYFRA

-354 TVRPEAAVKA
+354 TVRPEAEVKA
-364 DIAALNAEIEGYENI
+364 DIAALNAEIKEYENI
-379 VYGLKVK
+379 LTGLKVK

-399 LENELKIKQIEEI
+399 LENELKIKQIEEV

-447 RDGTEKYEK
+447 RDGTTK
-456 DWTGRPNEPWYSALY
+456 DPWYSALY
-471 EAMNGNEEAQDALY
+471 EAMNGNKEARDYIAQEVADAGGGFRNDLS
-485 AKAAYVP
+485 AP
-492 PVEQSLGAGMQSFY
+492 LIFY
-506 DASKKGKAE
+506 NISKEGRGETAFSKAE
-515 TKFATPEQTKF
+515 QAQF

-561 KWKEFATKNAGT
+561 KWREFAAKNAGT

-605 DENAT
+605 DENAA

-618 TATRDAIMEEINR
+618 TATRDAIMEKMNR

-718 EKFSVEALLEG
+718 EKFSVEALMEG

-758 FADVLIAKDKSQWK
+758 FADVLIAKDKSQWE
-772 EAIRSYEEDGKSEK
+772 EAIRSYEADGKNEK
-786 QAFFLAVRDQ
+786 QAFLLAVRDQ

-809 SGGTMAAVGA
+809 SGGIMATVGA

-826 KKWQRSEYQEAGKR
+826 KKWQRSEYREAGKR

-849 ERMIGGAQTMQ
+849 ECMIGGAQTMQ

-915 TKGENAEEKSVLSK
+915 TKGENAEEKSALSK

-965 TAETYAQMQEKT
+965 TAEAYAQMQEKT

-1008 AEGVKNGKIT
+1008 AEGVKNGAQV
-1018 KGKYSLG
+1018 GKSYSFGSIPQRLQQDIRRLLQ
-1025 AVSERMQN
+1025 VDTSQYSN
-1033 EIKQKLGIDVTGF
+1033 ELTMDDTR
-1046 GNEIYAGGIQHILKR
+1046 HILKR
-1061 HGESGSANHSMKNM
+1061 HGENGVHDRSMRNL
-1075 EDIGRL
+1075 EDIGRIP
-1081 QYVIEQYDMLE
+1081 YVVENYDGIEKLPDITAAVSNA
-1092 DTKATTRGSLDKNR
+1092 DGT
-1106 NPAPLIRLSKK
+1106 PAPMLKLRKK
-1117 VNGTYYVVEAV
+1117 VNGTFYVVEAV
-1128 PDSAAK
+1128 PVSAAK
-1134 SLRVITAY
+1134 RLRIISAY
-1142 MQGRKSEK
+1142 MDSAK
-1150 KKSEK
+1150 KGQKLN
-1155 VSQRLNME
+1155 QALNMKVT
-1163 AASPEQTSENGFEH
+1163 SPQPTSETLLGSVA
-1177 NLSAAQMIA
+1177 SAEPSIA
-1186 YGQKKV
+1186 RGESGV

-1270 GWSPDVVRWITTREQ
+1270 GWSPEVVRWITTREQ

-1324 SNREQMRKGNSP
+1324 SNREQMQKGNSP

-1362 PEEHRLNGNSS
+1362 PEEHRLSGNYSIWHANGKN
-1373 VFHSNAKPSWRND
+1373 SWRNKLNAEKGYNRERIKHWNERILRID
-1386 LKKEKQFKKQRE
+1386 MEEKQ
-1398 VYWKIRETTMNRE
+1398 
-1411 VKHE
+1411 

>member
-1 MPYMENA
+1 
-8 ANERRNLTAPRNR
+8 
-21 IFEDVDTQQAFLAGQ
+21 
-36 AALQAADKKSAISEE
+36 
-51 KAMRAQ
+51 
-57 AVSEQAL
+57 
-64 QAADLATVRYQLA
+64 
-77 PNFANHEAMQQSRA
+77 
-91 QQLAAVRNARRAAA
+91 
-105 DAVLARADSE
+105 
-115 RSKGRIPGAARH
+115 
-127 DSLFYAADLSTA
+127 
-139 GHPSSEAPNK
+139 
-149 ADTALLGAIAA
+149 
-160 AAVLQAAQ
+160 
-168 AHNARIP
+168 
-175 SGADTVFEPSDEPP
+175 
-189 DARDTLTAPPRAMEQ
+189 MEQ

-271 EKIKAAEAVFVQ
+271 EKIKAAETVFVQ
-283 ENHAYRETPSEL
+283 ESHAYREMPSEL

-399 LENELKIKQIEEI
+399 LENELKIKQIEEV

-447 RDGTEKYEK
+447 RDGTTK
-456 DWTGRPNEPWYSALY
+456 DPWYSALY
-471 EAMNGNEEAQDALY
+471 EAMNGNKEARDYIAQEVADAGGGFRNDLS
-485 AKAAYVP
+485 AP
-492 PVEQSLGAGMQSFY
+492 LIFY
-506 DASKKGKAE
+506 NISKEGRGETAFSKAE
-515 TKFATPEQTKF
+515 QAQF

-561 KWKEFATKNAGT
+561 KWREFAAKNAGT

-605 DENAT
+605 DENAA

-618 TATRDAIMEEINR
+618 TATRDAIMEKMNR

-758 FADVLIAKDKSQWK
+758 FADVLIAKDKSQWE
-772 EAIRSYEEDGKSEK
+772 EAIRSYEADGKSEK
-786 QAFFLAVRDQ
+786 QAFLFAVRDQ

-826 KKWQRSEYQEAGKR
+826 KKWQRSEYREAGKR

-866 LLADQLAAKQREK
+866 LLANQLAAKQREK

-1008 AEGVKNGKIT
+1008 AEGVKNGAQV
-1018 KGKYSLG
+1018 GKSYSFGSIPQRLQQDIRRLLQVD
-1025 AVSERMQN
+1025 VSDYHN
-1033 EIKQKLGIDVTGF
+1033 EVTRDDML
-1046 GNEIYAGGIQHILKR
+1046 HILKR
-1061 HGESGSANHSMKNM
+1061 HGENGEHDSSMKNV
-1075 EDIGRL
+1075 EDIARIP
-1081 QYVIEQYDMLE
+1081 YVVETYDDIALLP
-1092 DTKATTRGSLDKNR
+1092 KRTRAVRNSDGSR
-1106 NPAPLIRLSKK
+1106 APLVLLKKK
-1117 VNGTYYVVEAV
+1117 VNGT
-1128 PDSAAK
+1128 
-1134 SLRVITAY
+1134 
-1142 MQGRKSEK
+1142 
-1150 KKSEK
+1150 
-1155 VSQRLNME
+1155 
-1163 AASPEQTSENGFEH
+1163 F
-1177 NLSAAQMIA
+1177 
-1186 YGQKKV
+1186 
-1192 KKNRSTKSDKTS
+1192 
-1204 VQKAVDALYEA
+1204 
-1215 DTTRGEDAANLAA
+1215 
-1228 LRKDVLDKT
+1228 
-1237 YQQLYNEKEIKWA
+1237 
-1250 ERHGY
+1250 
-1255 TLLQES
+1255 
-1261 DYVKLSRES
+1261 
-1270 GWSPDVVRWITTREQ
+1270 
-1285 YELLKSAGLHEER
+1285 
-1298 ICGRL
+1298 
-1303 CLVKDHI
+1303 
-1310 DADYVFVAENGMRI
+1310 FVAEAIPESTAKRLRI
-1324 SNREQMRKGNSP
+1324 ISAYMDSAKKGQKLNQALNMKVTSP
-1336 RDAATGKPIELHHL
+1336 QPT
-1350 GQDANSPFVELT
+1350 S
-1362 PEEHRLNGNSS
+1362 
-1373 VFHSNAKPSWRND
+1373 
-1386 LKKEKQFKKQRE
+1386 
-1398 VYWKIRETTMNRE
+1398 ETA
-1411 VKHE
+1411 